1 MFRLNRGHGGL
12 YMGWG
17 RLWAAR
23 GGSGELRGAA
33 SGGCANV
40 PAHAGEAAAA
50 SPSTLT
56 TQLRPRMR
64 RPDANRLGGQET
76 RDPLH
81 HVTAPSARHKRAL
94 VLSTCSLRYPGQS
107 IGDALPALISW
118 APLGGPQRT
127 RRRAGR
133 GLVLCLHGVTH
144 SHGVQTSRGS
154 GQRSTVAL
162 LPNVPALGRA
172 GP

>member
-1 MFRLNRGHGGL
+1 M
-12 YMGWG
+12 
-17 RLWAAR
+17 
-23 GGSGELRGAA
+23 S
-33 SGGCANV
+33 
-40 PAHAGEAAAA
+40 
-50 SPSTLT
+50 
-56 TQLRPRMR
+56 
-64 RPDANRLGGQET
+64 DAV
-76 RDPLH
+76 
-81 HVTAPSARHKRAL
+81 VT
-94 VLSTCSLRYPGQS
+94 VL
-107 IGDALPALISW
+107 LISW